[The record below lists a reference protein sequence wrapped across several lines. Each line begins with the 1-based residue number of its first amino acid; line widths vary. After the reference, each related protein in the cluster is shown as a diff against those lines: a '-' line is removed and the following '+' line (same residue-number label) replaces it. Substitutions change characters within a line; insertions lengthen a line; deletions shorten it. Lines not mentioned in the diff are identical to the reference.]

1 MTWNIQRQ
9 QPTNNMTDTKRS
21 GFGSKLGMVL
31 ATAGSAVGLGN
42 VWRFPYVTGQN
53 GGAAF
58 IIIYIVCILL
68 MAIPVM
74 LCEMMIGRHGQSNA
88 ARAYGK
94 VSGSKRWRWVGYL
107 GVFTGTLI
115 VGYYS
120 VVSGWT
126 LQYTLSSLLN
136 DLHGTPEYF
145 KDFFN
150 SFIASPT
157 RIVGWTLLLILITHL
172 VIIRGVEG
180 GIEKAAKVMMPVL
193 FVLLV
198 VLVVCSVMLPGAGK
212 GLEFLFWPDFSKVTG
227 ETFLEAMGQAF
238 FSLSI
243 GMGALCTYASYF
255 QRDTHLVRT
264 TAQIAGIDT
273 GVAIMS
279 GLIIFPAAMS
289 VGIQPDSGPSLVF
302 VTLPNVIEQAF
313 ASVPAIGYI
322 VSVAFYLLLF
332 IAALTSNISV
342 HEVGTSFVS
351 EEFHMSRRNAAR
363 VVSLICVV
371 VGSLCALSLCGYP
384 WLSFFGK
391 ALFDLCDW
399 MTANVLLTLGG
410 LFTSI
415 LVGWVL
421 PRKLIVEEMT
431 NWGTLRSRYLPFFLI
446 CVRYVAP
453 ICIVLI
459 FLHQFGV
466 I

>member
-1 MTWNIQRQ
+1 MAE
-9 QPTNNMTDTKRS
+9 TKRR

-58 IIIYIVCILL
+58 IIIYIVCIIL
-68 MAIPVM
+68 MALPVM
-74 LCEMMIGRHGQSNA
+74 LCEMMIGRHAQANA
-88 ARAYGK
+88 ARAYGS
-94 VSGSKRWRWVGYL
+94 VSKSKHWRWVGYL

-126 LQYTLSSLLN
+126 LQYTLSSLMN
-136 DLHGTPEYF
+136 DLHGSPEYF
-145 KDFFN
+145 KGFFE
-150 SFIASPT
+150 SFMSSPLKL
-157 RIVGWTLLLILITHL
+157 VGWTTLLVIITHL

-180 GIEKAAKVMMPVL
+180 GIEKASKLMMPIL
-193 FVLLV
+193 FVLLI
-198 VLVVCSVMLPGAGK
+198 VLVVCSLLLPGASK
-212 GLEFLFWPDFSKVTG
+212 GIDFLFKPDFSKVTG

-255 QRDTHLVRT
+255 QRDTHLVKT
-264 TAQIAGIDT
+264 TVQIASIDT
-273 GVAIMS
+273 GVAILS
-279 GLIIFPAAMS
+279 GLTIFPAALS

-302 VTLPNVIEQAF
+302 ITLPNVIEQAF
-313 ASVPAIGYI
+313 SAVPALAYI
-322 VSVAFYLLLF
+322 VSTGFYLLLF

-363 VVSLICVV
+363 VVSLICII
-371 VGSLCALSLCGYP
+371 VGSLCALSLSGYP
-384 WLSFFGK
+384 WLNFFGK

-399 MTANVLLTLGG
+399 MTANILLTTGG
-410 LFTSI
+410 LLTCI
-415 LVGWVL
+415 LVGWGL
-421 PRKLIVEEMT
+421 PRQFINDEIT
-431 NWGTLRSRYLPFFLI
+431 NWGTLRSRYLPFFII
-446 CVRYVAP
+446 CVKFLCPVA
-453 ICIVLI
+453 IILI

>member
-1 MTWNIQRQ
+1 
-9 QPTNNMTDTKRS
+9 MTDTKRS

-150 SFIASPT
+150 DFIASPT
-157 RIVGWTLLLILITHL
+157 KIVGWTLLLILITHL

-198 VLVVCSVMLPGAGK
+198 VLVVCSVMLPGAAK
-212 GLEFLFWPDFSKVTG
+212 GLEFLFRPDFSKVTG

-273 GVAIMS
+273 GAAIMS

-313 ASVPAIGYI
+313 ASVPAIGYV

-384 WLSFFGK
+384 WLNFFGK

-431 NWGTLRSRYLPFFLI
+431 NWGTLRSRYLPIFII

>member
-1 MTWNIQRQ
+1 
-9 QPTNNMTDTKRS
+9 MTDTKSS

-157 RIVGWTLLLILITHL
+157 KIVGWTLLLILITHL

-198 VLVVCSVMLPGAGK
+198 VLVVCSVMLPGAAK
-212 GLEFLFWPDFSKVTG
+212 GLEFLFRPDFSKVTG

-264 TAQIAGIDT
+264 TVQIAGIDT

-384 WLSFFGK
+384 WLNFFGK

-431 NWGTLRSRYLPFFLI
+431 NWGTLRSRYLPIFII

>member
-1 MTWNIQRQ
+1 MA
-9 QPTNNMTDTKRS
+9 DTKRS

-58 IIIYIVCILL
+58 IILYIVCILL

-74 LCEMMIGRHGQSNA
+74 LCEMMIGRHAQSNA
-88 ARAYGK
+88 VRAYGT
-94 VSGSKRWRWVGYL
+94 VSKSKHWRWVGYL

-126 LQYTLSSLLN
+126 LQYTLSSLMN
-136 DLHGTPEYF
+136 DMHGTPEYF

-150 SFIASPT
+150 NFISSPT
-157 RIVGWTLLLILITHL
+157 RIVGWTLVLILITHL
-172 VIIRGVEG
+172 VIIRGVER

-193 FVLLV
+193 FVLLI
-198 VLVVCSVMLPGAGK
+198 VLVVCSVMLPGAAK
-212 GLEFLFWPDFSKVTG
+212 GLEFLLKPDFSKVTG
-227 ETFLEAMGQAF
+227 ATFLEAMGQAF

-243 GMGALCTYASYF
+243 GMGTLCTYASYF

-264 TAQIAGIDT
+264 TSQIAGIDT
-273 GVAIMS
+273 VVAIMS

-313 ASVPAIGYI
+313 SAVPAVGYA
-322 VSVAFYLLLF
+322 VSLAFYLLLF

-351 EEFHMSRRNAAR
+351 EEFHLSRRNAAR
-363 VVSLICVV
+363 IVSLICVV
-371 VGSLCALSLCGYP
+371 IGSLCALSLCGYP
-384 WLSFFGK
+384 WLNFFGK

-410 LFTSI
+410 LFTCI

-421 PRKLIVEEMT
+421 PRKLITDEMT

-453 ICIVLI
+453 LCIILI

>member
-1 MTWNIQRQ
+1 
-9 QPTNNMTDTKRS
+9 MTDTKRS

-150 SFIASPT
+150 DFIASPT
-157 RIVGWTLLLILITHL
+157 KIVGWTLLLILITHL

-198 VLVVCSVMLPGAGK
+198 VLVVCSVMLPGAAK
-212 GLEFLFWPDFSKVTG
+212 GLEFLFRPDFSKVTG

-384 WLSFFGK
+384 WLNFFGK

-431 NWGTLRSRYLPFFLI
+431 NWGTLRSRYLPIFII

>member
-1 MTWNIQRQ
+1 MAE
-9 QPTNNMTDTKRS
+9 TKRS

-58 IIIYIVCILL
+58 IVIYIVCIIL
-68 MAIPVM
+68 MALPVM
-74 LCEMMIGRHGQSNA
+74 LCEMMIGRHAQANA
-88 ARAYGK
+88 ARAYGM
-94 VSGSKRWRWVGYL
+94 VSHSNYWRWVGYL

-126 LQYTLSSLLN
+126 LQFTLSSLAN

-145 KDFFN
+145 RQFFADFMGN
-150 SFIASPT
+150 PLKL
-157 RIVGWTLLLILITHL
+157 VGWTILIIIITHL
-172 VIIRGVEG
+172 VIMRGVEG
-180 GIEKAAKVMMPVL
+180 GIEEASKLRMPVL
-193 FVLLV
+193 FVLLL
-198 VLVVCSVMLPGAGK
+198 VLVVCSLLLPGASK
-212 GLEFLFWPDFSKVTG
+212 GIDFLLKPDFSKVTG
-227 ETFLEAMGQAF
+227 ETVLEAMGQAF

-255 QRDTHLVRT
+255 QRDTHLVKT
-264 TAQIAGIDT
+264 TVQIASIDT
-273 GVAIMS
+273 GVAILS
-279 GLIIFPAAMS
+279 GFIIFPAALS

-313 ASVPAIGYI
+313 SAVPVLAYV
-322 VSVAFYLLLF
+322 VSTAFYLLLF

-351 EEFHMSRRNAAR
+351 EEFGMSRRNGAR
-363 VVSLICVV
+363 IVSLICIV
-371 VGSLCALSLCGYP
+371 VGTLCALSLSGYP
-384 WLSFFGK
+384 WLNFFGK

-399 MTANVLLTLGG
+399 MTANVLLTTGG
-410 LFTSI
+410 LLTCI

-421 PRKLIVEEMT
+421 PRKFINEEMT

-446 CVRYVAP
+446 CVKYICPVA
-453 ICIVLI
+453 IIFI
-459 FLHQFGV
+459 FLHQFG
-466 I
+466 II

>member
-1 MTWNIQRQ
+1 
-9 QPTNNMTDTKRS
+9 MTDTKRS

-150 SFIASPT
+150 DFIASPT
-157 RIVGWTLLLILITHL
+157 KIVGWTLLLILITHL

-212 GLEFLFWPDFSKVTG
+212 GLEFLFRPDFSKVTG

-384 WLSFFGK
+384 WLNFFGK

-431 NWGTLRSRYLPFFLI
+431 NWGTLRSRYLPIFII

>member
-1 MTWNIQRQ
+1 MA
-9 QPTNNMTDTKRS
+9 DTKRS

-58 IIIYIVCILL
+58 IILYIVCILL

-74 LCEMMIGRHGQSNA
+74 LCEMMIGRHAQSNA
-88 ARAYGK
+88 VRAYGT
-94 VSGSKRWRWVGYL
+94 VSNSKYWRLIGYL

-126 LQYTLSSLLN
+126 LQYTLSSLMN
-136 DLHGTPEYF
+136 DMHGTPEYF

-150 SFIASPT
+150 NFISSPT
-157 RIVGWTLLLILITHL
+157 RIVGWTLVLILITHL

-180 GIEKAAKVMMPVL
+180 GIEKAAKLMMPVL
-193 FVLLV
+193 FLLLI
-198 VLVVCSVMLPGAGK
+198 VLVVCSMMLPGAGK
-212 GLEFLFWPDFSKVTG
+212 GLEFLLKPDFSKVTG
-227 ETFLEAMGQAF
+227 ATFLEAMGQAF

-243 GMGALCTYASYF
+243 GMGTLCTYASYF

-264 TAQIAGIDT
+264 TSQIAGIDT
-273 GVAIMS
+273 VVAIMS

-313 ASVPAIGYI
+313 SAVPAISYA
-322 VSVAFYLLLF
+322 VSLAFYLLLF

-351 EEFHMSRRNAAR
+351 EEFHVSRRNAAR
-363 VVSLICVV
+363 IVSLICVV
-371 VGSLCALSLCGYP
+371 IGSLCALSLCGYP
-384 WLSFFGK
+384 WLNFFGK

-410 LFTSI
+410 LFTCI

-421 PRKLIVEEMT
+421 PRKLITDEMT
-431 NWGTLRSRYLPFFLI
+431 NWGTLHSRYLPFFLI

-453 ICIVLI
+453 LCIILI

-466 I
+466 L

>member
-1 MTWNIQRQ
+1 
-9 QPTNNMTDTKRS
+9 MTDTKRS

-157 RIVGWTLLLILITHL
+157 KIVGWTLLLILITHL

-212 GLEFLFWPDFSKVTG
+212 GLEFLFRPDFSKVTG

-264 TAQIAGIDT
+264 TVQIAGIDT

-351 EEFHMSRRNAAR
+351 EEFNMSRRNAAR

-384 WLSFFGK
+384 WLNFFGK

-431 NWGTLRSRYLPFFLI
+431 NWGTLRSRYLPIFII

>member
-1 MTWNIQRQ
+1 
-9 QPTNNMTDTKRS
+9 MTDTKRS

-150 SFIASPT
+150 DFIASPT
-157 RIVGWTLLLILITHL
+157 KIVGWTLLLILITHL

-198 VLVVCSVMLPGAGK
+198 VLVVCSVMLPGAAK
-212 GLEFLFWPDFSKVTG
+212 GLEFLFRPDFSKVTG

-313 ASVPAIGYI
+313 ASVPAIGYV

-384 WLSFFGK
+384 WLNFFGK

-431 NWGTLRSRYLPFFLI
+431 NWGTLRSRYLPIFII

>member
-1 MTWNIQRQ
+1 MA
-9 QPTNNMTDTKRS
+9 DTKRS

-150 SFIASPT
+150 DFIASPT
-157 RIVGWTLLLILITHL
+157 KIVGWTLLLILITHL

-180 GIEKAAKVMMPVL
+180 GIEKAAKVMMPIL
-193 FVLLV
+193 FVLLI

-212 GLEFLFWPDFSKVTG
+212 GLEFLFKPDFSKVTG

-384 WLSFFGK
+384 WLNFFGK

-431 NWGTLRSRYLPFFLI
+431 NWGTLRSRYLPIFII

-453 ICIVLI
+453 LCIILI

>member
-1 MTWNIQRQ
+1 
-9 QPTNNMTDTKRS
+9 MTDTKRS

-150 SFIASPT
+150 DFIASPT
-157 RIVGWTLLLILITHL
+157 KIVGWTLLLILITHL

-198 VLVVCSVMLPGAGK
+198 VLVVCSVMLPGAAK
-212 GLEFLFWPDFSKVTG
+212 GLEFLFRPDFSKVTG

-264 TAQIAGIDT
+264 TVQIAGIDT

-384 WLSFFGK
+384 WLNFFGK

>member
-1 MTWNIQRQ
+1 MA
-9 QPTNNMTDTKRS
+9 DTKRS

-58 IIIYIVCILL
+58 IILYIVCILL

-74 LCEMMIGRHGQSNA
+74 LCEMMIGRHAQSNA
-88 ARAYGK
+88 ARAYGT
-94 VSGSKRWRWVGYL
+94 VSNSKHWRWVGYL

-126 LQYTLSSLLN
+126 LQYTLSSLMN
-136 DLHGTPEYF
+136 DMHGTPEYF

-150 SFIASPT
+150 SFISSPL

-180 GIEKAAKVMMPVL
+180 GIEKAAKVMMPIL
-193 FVLLV
+193 FVLLI

-212 GLEFLFWPDFSKVTG
+212 GLEFLFKPDFSKVTG

-255 QRDTHLVRT
+255 RRDTHLVRT

-302 VTLPNVIEQAF
+302 VTLPNVIELAF
-313 ASVPAIGYI
+313 SSVPAIGYV
-322 VSVAFYLLLF
+322 VSLAFYLLLF

-363 VVSLICVV
+363 IVSLICVV

-384 WLSFFGK
+384 WLNFFGK

-421 PRKLIVEEMT
+421 PRKLITEEMT

-453 ICIVLI
+453 LCIILI

>member
-1 MTWNIQRQ
+1 
-9 QPTNNMTDTKRS
+9 MTDTKRS

-157 RIVGWTLLLILITHL
+157 KIVGWTLLLILITHL

-198 VLVVCSVMLPGAGK
+198 VLVVCSVMLPGAAK
-212 GLEFLFWPDFSKVTG
+212 GLEFLFRPDFSKVTG

-264 TAQIAGIDT
+264 TVQIAGIDT

-384 WLSFFGK
+384 WLNFFGK

-431 NWGTLRSRYLPFFLI
+431 NWGTLRSRYLPIFII

>member
-1 MTWNIQRQ
+1 
-9 QPTNNMTDTKRS
+9 MTDTKRS

-157 RIVGWTLLLILITHL
+157 KIVGWTLLLILITHL

-212 GLEFLFWPDFSKVTG
+212 GLEFLFRPDFSKVTG

-384 WLSFFGK
+384 WLNFFGK

-431 NWGTLRSRYLPFFLI
+431 NWGTLRSRYLPIFII

>member
-1 MTWNIQRQ
+1 
-9 QPTNNMTDTKRS
+9 MTDTKRS

-58 IIIYIVCILL
+58 IIIYVVCILL

-157 RIVGWTLLLILITHL
+157 KIVGWTLLLILITHL

-198 VLVVCSVMLPGAGK
+198 VLVVCSVMLPGAAK
-212 GLEFLFWPDFSKVTG
+212 GLEFLFRPDFSKVTG

-264 TAQIAGIDT
+264 TVQIAGIDT

-384 WLSFFGK
+384 WLNFFGK

-431 NWGTLRSRYLPFFLI
+431 NWGTLRSRYLPIFII

>member
-1 MTWNIQRQ
+1 
-9 QPTNNMTDTKRS
+9 MTDTKRS

-150 SFIASPT
+150 DFIASPT
-157 RIVGWTLLLILITHL
+157 KIVGWTLLLILITHL

-198 VLVVCSVMLPGAGK
+198 VLVVCSVMLPGAAK
-212 GLEFLFWPDFSKVTG
+212 GLEFLFRPDFSKVTG

-264 TAQIAGIDT
+264 TVQIAGIDT

-384 WLSFFGK
+384 WLNFFGK

-431 NWGTLRSRYLPFFLI
+431 NWGTLRSRYLPIFII

>member
-1 MTWNIQRQ
+1 MEE
-9 QPTNNMTDTKRS
+9 TKRS

-58 IIIYIVCILL
+58 IIIYIACIIL
-68 MAIPVM
+68 MALPVM
-74 LCEMMIGRHGQSNA
+74 LCEMMIGRHAQANA

-94 VSGSKRWRWVGYL
+94 VSGSKYWRLVGIL

-115 VGYYS
+115 VAYYS

-126 LQYTLSSLLN
+126 LQYTLSSLTN
-136 DLHGTPEYF
+136 ELHGTPEYF
-145 KDFFN
+145 KQYFD
-150 SFIASPT
+150 SFVGNPVKM
-157 RIVGWTLLLILITHL
+157 VGWTILLCIITHL

-180 GIEKAAKVMMPVL
+180 GIEKASKLMMPVL
-193 FVLLV
+193 FVLLI
-198 VLVVCSVMLPGAGK
+198 VLVVCSLLLPGASK
-212 GLEFLFWPDFSKVTG
+212 GIEFLFKPDFSKVTG
-227 ETFLEAMGQAF
+227 TTFLEAMGQAF

-255 QRDTHLVRT
+255 QRDTHLVKT
-264 TAQIAGIDT
+264 TVQIAGIDT
-273 GVAIMS
+273 GVAILS
-279 GLIIFPAAMS
+279 GLIIFPAALS

-302 VTLPNVIEQAF
+302 ITLPNVIEQAF
-313 ASVPAIGYI
+313 AGAPVVAFA
-322 VSVAFYLLLF
+322 VSTAFYLLLF
-332 IAALTSNISV
+332 IAALTSIISV

-351 EEFHMSRRNAAR
+351 EEFNMSRRGGAR
-363 VVSLICVV
+363 VVTAIAIV
-371 VGSLCALSLCGYP
+371 VGSLCALSFSGYP
-384 WLSFFGK
+384 WLTLFGK

-399 MTANVLLTLGG
+399 ATANILLTTGG
-410 LFTSI
+410 LLTCI

-421 PRKLIVEEMT
+421 PRKFITDEMT
-431 NWGTLRSRYLPFFLI
+431 SWGTLRSRYLPFFLV
-446 CVRYVAP
+446 CTKYVCPLA
-453 ICIVLI
+453 IILI

>member
-1 MTWNIQRQ
+1 MA
-9 QPTNNMTDTKRS
+9 DTKRS

-157 RIVGWTLLLILITHL
+157 KIVGWTLLLILITHL

-198 VLVVCSVMLPGAGK
+198 VLVVCSVMLPGAAK
-212 GLEFLFWPDFSKVTG
+212 GLEFLFRPDFSKVTG

-384 WLSFFGK
+384 WLNFFGK

-431 NWGTLRSRYLPFFLI
+431 NWGTLRSRYLPIFII

-453 ICIVLI
+453 LCIILI

>member
-1 MTWNIQRQ
+1 
-9 QPTNNMTDTKRS
+9 MTDTKRS

-157 RIVGWTLLLILITHL
+157 KIVGWTLLLILITHL

-212 GLEFLFWPDFSKVTG
+212 GLEFLFRPDFSKVTG

-351 EEFHMSRRNAAR
+351 EEFHMSRRSAAR

-384 WLSFFGK
+384 WLNFFGK

-431 NWGTLRSRYLPFFLI
+431 NWGTLRSRYLPIFII

>member
-1 MTWNIQRQ
+1 MEHP
-9 QPTNNMTDTKRS
+9 PTNNMTDTKRS

-150 SFIASPT
+150 DFIASPT
-157 RIVGWTLLLILITHL
+157 KIVGWTLLLILITHL

-198 VLVVCSVMLPGAGK
+198 VLVVCSVMLPGAAK
-212 GLEFLFWPDFSKVTG
+212 GLEFLFRPDFSKVTG

-243 GMGALCTYASYF
+243 GMGALCTYTSYF

-264 TAQIAGIDT
+264 TVQIAGIDT

-279 GLIIFPAAMS
+279 GLSLSPCPTS
-289 VGIQPDSGPSLVF
+289 LSRPSHRY
-302 VTLPNVIEQAF
+302 PPSDI
-313 ASVPAIGYI
+313 
-322 VSVAFYLLLF
+322 
-332 IAALTSNISV
+332 
-342 HEVGTSFVS
+342 
-351 EEFHMSRRNAAR
+351 
-363 VVSLICVV
+363 
-371 VGSLCALSLCGYP
+371 LSP
-384 WLSFFGK
+384 
-391 ALFDLCDW
+391 
-399 MTANVLLTLGG
+399 
-410 LFTSI
+410 
-415 LVGWVL
+415 
-421 PRKLIVEEMT
+421 
-431 NWGTLRSRYLPFFLI
+431 
-446 CVRYVAP
+446 
-453 ICIVLI
+453 
-459 FLHQFGV
+459 
-466 I
+466 

>member
-1 MTWNIQRQ
+1 
-9 QPTNNMTDTKRS
+9 MTDTKRS

-150 SFIASPT
+150 DFIASPT
-157 RIVGWTLLLILITHL
+157 KIVGWTLLLILITHL

-198 VLVVCSVMLPGAGK
+198 VLVVCSVMLPGAAK
-212 GLEFLFWPDFSKVTG
+212 GLEFLFRPDFSKVTG

-384 WLSFFGK
+384 WLNFFGK

-431 NWGTLRSRYLPFFLI
+431 NWSTLRSRYLPFFLI

>member
-1 MTWNIQRQ
+1 
-9 QPTNNMTDTKRS
+9 MTDTKRS

-107 GVFTGTLI
+107 GVFTGTLT

-157 RIVGWTLLLILITHL
+157 KIVGWTLLLILITHL

-198 VLVVCSVMLPGAGK
+198 VLVVCSVMLPGAAK
-212 GLEFLFWPDFSKVTG
+212 GLEFLFRPDFSKVTG

-264 TAQIAGIDT
+264 TVQIAGIDT

-384 WLSFFGK
+384 WLNFFGK

>member
-1 MTWNIQRQ
+1 
-9 QPTNNMTDTKRS
+9 
-21 GFGSKLGMVL
+21 MVL

-150 SFIASPT
+150 DFIASPT
-157 RIVGWTLLLILITHL
+157 KIVGWTLLLILITHL

-198 VLVVCSVMLPGAGK
+198 VLVVCSVMLPGAAK
-212 GLEFLFWPDFSKVTG
+212 GLEFLFRPDFSKVTG

-264 TAQIAGIDT
+264 TVQIAGIDT

-384 WLSFFGK
+384 WLNFFGK

-431 NWGTLRSRYLPFFLI
+431 NWGTLRSRYLPIFII